1 MPLAA
6 IEPAIP
12 AEQADGDEEQLQR
25 HVAVQARLPEQDEEA
40 DGIGDAGGPVPWIL
54 ANGEPDGERAG
65 DEPGDLEKIHGVLD
79 YKPAP
84 VRRAACVVREPAD
97 TIGGSCLAQ
106 FATSTGRS
114 FNGRTRRS
122 GRRYRGSNPCLP
134 ATLFSA
140 ESLMVSPGS
149 LEDTRSSVIS
159 SVIASRSGLI
169 PPRPR

>member
-65 DEPGDLEKIHGVLD
+65 HEPGDLEKIHRVLD

-84 VRRAACVVREPAD
+84 ARRVACVVREPAG
-97 TIGGSCLAQ
+97 TIGSSCLRQ
-106 FATSTGRS
+106 GRDQYWEVVQ
-114 FNGRTRRS
+114 R
-122 GRRYRGSNPCLP
+122 
-134 ATLFSA
+134 
-140 ESLMVSPGS
+140 
-149 LEDTRSSVIS
+149 
-159 SVIASRSGLI
+159 
-169 PPRPR
+169 